1 MRSANLFRIAY
12 QSIIKHKMRTLLTM
26 LGIIIG
32 VGAVIVMV
40 AIGQGAQAT
49 IQGQISSLGTNLV
62 LVFPGVFR
70 QAGVS
75 MGGGSFTRLSFDDVE
90 KLKRESTKLTGISPV
105 VRTGAQ
111 VIGGISNWST
121 SVYGVSTDY
130 LSIREWPLS
139 AGEFFTEGDVR
150 SQTKVCVLG
159 QTLVKNLFPDDDPV
173 GQQVRIRNVP
183 FKVIGVLSEKGQNSM
198 GMDQD
203 DIVLAPS
210 STVFYRLS
218 GFRFI
223 SQILTSA
230 SSTAEIPAAQEE
242 IRTILRESHK
252 INEGEDDDFTVRNQT
267 ELASTAEETTKVM
280 TILLASIASI
290 SLLVGGIGIM
300 NIMLVSVTERTRE
313 IGVRM
318 ALGARSRD
326 ILVQFLVEAVVISI
340 VGGLIG
346 IVLGVGATLVVG
358 AVTSW
363 STVIVPSTL
372 FVSVGFSAM
381 VGIFFGLYPAKKAS
395 DLNPIEALRYE

>member
-1 MRSANLFRIAY
+1 
-12 QSIIKHKMRTLLTM
+12 
-26 LGIIIG
+26 
-32 VGAVIVMV
+32 
-40 AIGQGAQAT
+40 
-49 IQGQISSLGTNLV
+49 
-62 LVFPGVFR
+62 
-70 QAGVS
+70 
-75 MGGGSFTRLSFDDVE
+75 
-90 KLKRESTKLTGISPV
+90 V

-139 AGEFFTEGDVR
+139 SGEFFTEGDVR
-150 SQTKVCVLG
+150 SQTKVCILG
-159 QTLVKNLFPDDDPV
+159 QTLVKNLFPDNDPV

-230 SSTAEIPAAQEE
+230 ASTAEIPAAQEE

-267 ELASTAEETTKVM
+267 ELASTAEETTRVM

-363 STVIVPSTL
+363 TTVIVPSTL